1 MKTLYLSELCHLP
14 KPGTYFVIG
23 VKAPDDDDDE
33 DFDSSSSLEYLQD
46 KYPTVEIER
55 FPEVVNPRYI
65 HSDYRNGHI
74 LQPAFVTFFVK
85 DYNVYTWC

>member
-1 MKTLYLSELCHLP
+1 MKTLYLSELYKLP

-23 VKAPDDDDDE
+23 VKTPDDDDE

-55 FPEVVNPRYI
+55 FPEVYNPRYI
-65 HSDYRNGHI
+65 HSDYRHSHI
-74 LQPAFVTFFVK
+74 LQPAFVTFL
-85 DYNVYTWC
+85 